1 MRRSVSNR
9 PARARESGSVTFTN
23 QRSATC
29 RGKEFQVRTTILN
42 LLETLKVTSRK
53 LGPYVLLEVL
63 LPGGTLFA
71 LALFLYRRQGGGE
84 MLSQALA
91 TAATLVARVRAR
103 LGTRA
108 TPNPPPSR
116 SVVAS

>member
-1 MRRSVSNR
+1 M
-9 PARARESGSVTFTN
+9 
-23 QRSATC
+23 
-29 RGKEFQVRTTILN
+29 RTTILN
-42 LLETLKVTSRK
+42 LLETLKAASRT

-91 TAATLVARVRAR
+91 TAATLVARVRTRFGAR
-103 LGTRA
+103 GS
-108 TPNPPPSR
+108 PNPTTSR
-116 SVVAS
+116 SILVS